1 MISVFGTLCAIIA
14 KSFGVWIL
22 MGGFLGVIAVILVGN
37 FSHKKTFDTEKHSV
51 LSTEVAMLV
60 MYVVGIL
67 AGIGPLWLA
76 AAAAGVLVIVLQLK
90 IELHGLTARFNENE
104 IKAFMQ
110 FVLISLIILPV
121 VPDRT
126 MGPFNVLNPH
136 EIWLMVILIV
146 AISLT
151 GYVIYKFFGSKAG
164 SLLGGI
170 LGGIISSTATTASYG
185 RRSKGDPQYISHNAV
200 IISLAW
206 TTVYIRLMIEIAVA
220 APGFKTVYLPL
231 LIITVVSIFATLWLW
246 RHSENKQTSMP
257 IQENPSEL
265 KTAFVFGALYAAII
279 FVSAA
284 AKEYFGNQGLMA
296 AAFISGVTDLDAIT
310 LSTSRLVYAGK
321 ILTTEEWPVILM
333 AILSNLLFKGGIA
346 AVLGGKKL
354 LKALMVPLIGS
365 VVAIILLLIFGGAKF

>member
-1 MISVFGTLCAIIA
+1 
-14 KSFGVWIL
+14 
-22 MGGFLGVIAVILVGN
+22 
-37 FSHKKTFDTEKHSV
+37 
-51 LSTEVAMLV
+51 
-60 MYVVGIL
+60 
-67 AGIGPLWLA
+67 
-76 AAAAGVLVIVLQLK
+76 
-90 IELHGLTARFNENE
+90 
-104 IKAFMQ
+104 
-110 FVLISLIILPV
+110 
-121 VPDRT
+121 
-126 MGPFNVLNPH
+126 MGPFNVVNPH

-185 RRSKGDPQYISHNAV
+185 RRSKESPQDISHNAV

-206 TTVYIRLMIEIAVA
+206 TTVYIRLMIEVAVA

-231 LIITVVSIFATLWLW
+231 LIITLVSLFSTLGVW
-246 RHSENKQTSMP
+246 RHSESKQTIMP
-257 IQENPSEL
+257 TQENPSEL
-265 KTAFVFGALYAAII
+265 KTALVFGTLYAAII

-284 AKEYFGNQGLMA
+284 AKEYFGNKGLLA

-310 LSTSRLVYAGK
+310 LSTSRLVYSGK
-321 ILTTEEWPVILM
+321 ILATEGWPVILM

-354 LKALMVPLIGS
+354 LKALMVPLTGS
-365 VVAIILLLIFGGAKF
+365 VVAVILMLIFGGLNF